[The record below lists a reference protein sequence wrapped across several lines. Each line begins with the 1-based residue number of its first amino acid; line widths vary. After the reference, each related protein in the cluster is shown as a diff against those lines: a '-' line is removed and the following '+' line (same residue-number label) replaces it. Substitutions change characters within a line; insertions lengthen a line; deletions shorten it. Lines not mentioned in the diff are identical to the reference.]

1 MLRKKCTDC
10 KMTMLLNQFNLDKH
24 KRDGHRSRCRACEK
38 KINYYRPPRRR
49 KQYESKVLL
58 YRVIYD
64 PLDSFGENSS
74 FTRQEIEEMIR
85 GNEDGSFLAIGTR
98 FRRGKYEY
106 RVNDDLCLSRET
118 AGVVA

>member
-10 KMTMLLNQFNLDKH
+10 KAPKLLNQFNLDKY
-24 KRDGHRSRCRACEK
+24 KKDGHRSRCRACEK
-38 KINYYRPPRRR
+38 LINYYRPSRQR
-49 KQYESKVLL
+49 KQYVHRVSL

-74 FTRQEIEEMIR
+74 FTRQEIEDMLHVEY
-85 GNEDGSFLAIGTR
+85 LAIGTQ

-106 RVNDDLCLSRET
+106 RVNDDMRLTRET
-118 AGVVA
+118 AGVAG

>member
-10 KMTMLLNQFNLDKH
+10 KMTLLLNQFNLDKH

-49 KQYESKVLL
+49 KQYESRVNL

-64 PLDSFGENSS
+64 PLNSFGENSS
-74 FTRQEIEEMIR
+74 FTRQEIEDMLHDEY
-85 GNEDGSFLAIGTR
+85 LAIGTR

-106 RVNDDLCLSRET
+106 RVNDDLHLTRET
-118 AGVVA
+118 AGVAT